1 MPHGQPDRLL
11 DRGDAGCSPPAGPI
25 SVATSCQPNDEP
37 SESGHGDVARQHERQ
52 IQSPLQFVVPR
63 SEREFVLNHFDTS
76 ERPVP
81 ASRRGNGK
89 RKLEAMLFEGTA
101 RKSYRRSALDASAR
115 VRLRWGLRRFRRG
128 CYFPAPQIS
137 IPLVIV
143 MDHRVG
149 DGWPRSGTMRLL
161 RVVSAGVH
169 GLSAFNSFCR
179 ARY

>member
-11 DRGDAGCSPPAGPI
+11 DRGDAGCSPPAGPR

-89 RKLEAMLFEGTA
+89 RKVEAMPFEGTA
-101 RKSYRRSALDASAR
+101 RKSYRRSAPDASAR
-115 VRLRWGLRRFRRG
+115 FA
-128 CYFPAPQIS
+128 C
-137 IPLVIV
+137 
-143 MDHRVG
+143 VG
-149 DGWPRSGTMRLL
+149 DYDAF
-161 RVVSAGVH
+161 SAGVTFPQPADDQ
-169 GLSAFNSFCR
+169 SPRPRRCR
-179 ARY
+179 ASPGQHVRSRPARHKSRKWRPRPHRDAFI